1 MLNDAFNL
9 RSAGSKIFIM
19 AGSTNNSQ
27 ETIVKTKNAA
37 TTMAT
42 FHTRTNN
49 FKIFKLQK
57 GQ

>member
-1 MLNDAFNL
+1 M
-9 RSAGSKIFIM
+9 K
-19 AGSTNNSQ
+19 STNNSQ

-49 FKIFKLQK
+49 FNDYEENDIVPMIT
-57 GQ
+57 